1 MNKYKITFKYLDGTA
16 TGGYKY
22 IKANSKKD
30 VMFKFNE
37 LYRNYKV
44 EIKRI
49 ELVEVK
55 NDKEN

>member
-1 MNKYKITFKYLDGTA
+1 MNKYKIIFKYLDGTA

-22 IKANSKKD
+22 IKANSNKD
-30 VMFKFNE
+30 AMLKFNE